1 LFTERSEVVVTHQSS
16 SELEERLR
24 EKLRKIMN
32 PEGIEDVNVVEI
44 NGEALNI
51 GRELGLETESASA

>member
-1 LFTERSEVVVTHQSS
+1 
-16 SELEERLR
+16 
-24 EKLRKIMN
+24 MN